1 MKRQKKQVFTEEFKY
16 KVALEY
22 IETDISQL
30 NLMDKYSIRGGNC
43 ISKWVCKFGL
53 SSGLSEDL
61 NSGSKRNTMKKGREK
76 TNEEKSLERKVQDLE
91 DQLKYERLRTDALD
105 RLIKIAEDKFKI
117 AIRKK
122 YGTKQ

>member
-16 KVALEY
+16 KVAIEY
-22 IETDISQL
+22 IETDISQKD
-30 NLMDKYSIRGGNC
+30 LMGKYSILGGNC
-43 ISKWVCKFGL
+43 ISKWVSKFGL
-53 SSGLSEDL
+53 SSGLSGYL
-61 NSGSKRNTMKKGREK
+61 GSSPKRNTMKKGREK
-76 TNEEKSLERKVQDLE
+76 TYEEKSLERKVKDLK

-122 YGTKQ
+122 SGTKQ

>member
-1 MKRQKKQVFTEEFKY
+1 
-16 KVALEY
+16 
-22 IETDISQL
+22 
-30 NLMDKYSIRGGNC
+30 
-43 ISKWVCKFGL
+43 
-53 SSGLSEDL
+53 
-61 NSGSKRNTMKKGREK
+61 MKKGREK